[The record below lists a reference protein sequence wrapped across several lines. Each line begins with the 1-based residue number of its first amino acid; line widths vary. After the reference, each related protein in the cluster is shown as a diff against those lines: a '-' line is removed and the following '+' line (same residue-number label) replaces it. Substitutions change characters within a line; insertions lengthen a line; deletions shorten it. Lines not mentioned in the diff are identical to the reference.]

1 MNYSNTIE
9 QQDVIIGN
17 EMKKR
22 NVKIKK
28 YEIKIN
34 NII

>member
-9 QQDVIIGN
+9 HQDVIIGN

-22 NVKIKK
+22 NVTYYKDKENMK
-28 YEIKIN
+28 
-34 NII
+34 